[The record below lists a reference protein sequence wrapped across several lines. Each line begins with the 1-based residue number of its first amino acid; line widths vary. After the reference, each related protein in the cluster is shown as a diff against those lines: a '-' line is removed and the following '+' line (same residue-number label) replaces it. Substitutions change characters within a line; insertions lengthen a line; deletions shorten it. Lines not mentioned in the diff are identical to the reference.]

1 MAKGTPSMGKKN
13 KKTHIRCRRCGRNT
27 YHIRKKVCASCG
39 FGKSK
44 KNQKIQLAKQKTY
57 NQTKISIKSLF
68 KTFFL
73 FFNILHYF

>member
-1 MAKGTPSMGKKN
+1 MSKGTPSMGKKN

-44 KNQKIQLAKQKTY
+44 NSEDTVGKIKNQLLDKD
-57 NQTKISIKSLF
+57 
-68 KTFFL
+68 
-73 FFNILHYF
+73 

>member
-1 MAKGTPSMGKKN
+1 MSKGTPSMGKKN

-44 KNQKIQLAKQKTY
+44 KTQEIQLAKQKTNY
-57 NQTKISIKSLF
+57 
-68 KTFFL
+68 
-73 FFNILHYF
+73 

>member
-1 MAKGTPSMGKKN
+1 MSKGTPSMGKKN

-44 KNQKIQLAKQKTY
+44 KLRRYSWQNKKPTTRQRLVEVFIQVL
-57 NQTKISIKSLF
+57 L
-68 KTFFL
+68 L
-73 FFNILHYF
+73 